1 MTAFQRGLRVF
12 LVLALGGG
20 LVGCAASSPETAAEE
35 PERTVNVGYGT
46 QSADD
51 VAGATD
57 TLRPEEQDRD
67 TATNLSDLLDGRT
80 AGVRVKQT
88 ANGIEVTVRGPTTI
102 NGGTAPLYVLD
113 GMPIDPRPNGTVPVN
128 PRDVESI
135 TVLKDAA
142 SSSIYGSRGA
152 NGVIVIET
160 KDQ

>member
-1 MTAFQRGLRVF
+1 
-12 LVLALGGG
+12 
-20 LVGCAASSPETAAEE
+20 
-35 PERTVNVGYGT
+35 
-46 QSADD
+46 
-51 VAGATD
+51 
-57 TLRPEEQDRD
+57 
-67 TATNLSDLLDGRT
+67 
-80 AGVRVKQT
+80 
-88 ANGIEVTVRGPTTI
+88 VTVRGPTTI

-113 GMPIDPRPNGTVPVN
+113 GMPIDPSPNGTVPVN